1 MNKTEIIELLDS
13 LRLPEEP
20 AKDNAEV
27 SDNTKENKETENLDY
42 FLNDPAFYGDGV
54 PYLKYDSN
62 DETII
67 SRTAR
72 RINAGVLNPFEVN
85 WMDVTIYLSDFVRK
99 LLELIESV
107 FVMDVAQAIE
117 DEENRHN
124 REDGYYTDVISYSF
138 GTGQRNAHCY
148 TYTHNNYSDDCEYIS
163 PISIATEILETR
175 SKAEAYKKK
184 VELHKSKKETET
196 LQEISNAQE
205 IIEQLQKERDEWK
218 RKYEEAPEKEP
229 EVAFNYKR
237 KTPCFTSSQMGIF
250 ITGVAILTEE
260 NPPGKT
266 TFGKI
271 VERIAGYSAT
281 TASENMKG
289 EFSKRDTEIV
299 ANAIEDK
306 LPTLAAKIRKM

>member
-1 MNKTEIIELLDS
+1 MNKTEIIELLES
-13 LRLPEEP
+13 LRLPEES

-42 FLNDPAFYGDGV
+42 FLNDPVFYGDGV

-72 RINAGVLNPFEVN
+72 RINAGELNPFEVN
-85 WMDVTIYLSDFVRK
+85 WMNVTLYEADFIRK
-99 LLELIESV
+99 LLENIDSI
-107 FVMDVAQAIE
+107 FVMDVAHAIN
-117 DEENRHN
+117 DEEARHS
-124 REDGYYTDVISYSF
+124 REDGYETIVSSVYY
-138 GTGQRNAHCY
+138 GTGQRNGHLY
-148 TYTHNNYSDDCEYIS
+148 SYKFENYNSAYEYVS
-163 PISIATEILETR
+163 PISIAESILETR
-175 SKAEAYKKK
+175 TKAEAFKKK
-184 VELHKSKKETET
+184 VDQHKGKKETET
-196 LQEISNAQE
+196 LPDISNAQE

-218 RKYEEAPEKEP
+218 RKFEEAPEKEP
-229 EVAFNYKR
+229 EVAFNYRR
-237 KTPCFTSSQMGIF
+237 KTPCFTSRQMGIF
-250 ITGVAILTEE
+250 ITAVAILTEE

-266 TFGKI
+266 TLGEI

-289 EFSKRDTEIV
+289 EISKRDIEIV

-306 LPTLAAKIRKM
+306 LPTLAAKVRKM